1 MAPNT
6 VETHRA
12 GHEAFN
18 ERDPE
23 AMTRRYAHTIAW
35 KRRPAP

>member
-18 ERDPE
+18 EDPE